1 MNINIMKENLFV
13 NESVQ
18 NLQSLDLNSE
28 LKYVLDTKR
37 KIRKGFYEYD
47 NIILDI
53 ENICSDNISEFK
65 DDIEKK
71 C

>member
-1 MNINIMKENLFV
+1 MKENLFV